1 MNNNQ
6 FLSLSNEIMKTN
18 NPLHYEL
25 FNFDNN
31 IEYKVFLMIL
41 SISTMLYRNNKMTK
55 QSFSLNGFL
64 SRDSYLPRSKLN
76 FKTLEK
82 IINSFNGKSHF
93 FNHVLSENKNVI
105 VELSKQ
111 YIDNIN
117 KNGFNKVKL
126 EDLKSCKDIKAT
138 KLKVIVSMKPKGF
151 LNLNYL
157 LKVLSVN
164 DNLNRTD
171 KIRQVR
177 RAFNGIK
184 LNFEYKHPKN
194 QNDEIKPEHF
204 KFYYDT
210 LESKS
215 NDILDDIKF

>member
-1 MNNNQ
+1 
-6 FLSLSNEIMKTN
+6 
-18 NPLHYEL
+18 
-25 FNFDNN
+25 
-31 IEYKVFLMIL
+31 
-41 SISTMLYRNNKMTK
+41 
-55 QSFSLNGFL
+55 
-64 SRDSYLPRSKLN
+64 
-76 FKTLEK
+76 
-82 IINSFNGKSHF
+82 NGKSPF
-93 FNHVLSENKNVI
+93 FKYVLSENKSVI
-105 VELSKQ
+105 VELSKE
-111 YIDNIN
+111 YIKNIN

-171 KIRQVR
+171 KIRQIR

-194 QNDEIKPEHF
+194 QNDEIKPEHY

-210 LESKS
+210 LENKS